1 MRDLQQNAEKMG
13 QMLEERV
20 GPDGIVPQEAR
31 DAVAAVFAAL
41 ERAQRAAEEAA
52 ASSTALELALE
63 KAESA
68 GALSSSDEDDQI
80 FVSNEDIEPELR
92 KL

>member
-13 QMLEERV
+13 QMLEDRV
-20 GPDGIVPQEAR
+20 GADGTVPQEAL

-63 KAESA
+63 QAESA
-68 GALSSSDEDDQI
+68 GALSSSDEEDQTM
-80 FVSNEDIEPELR
+80 VPSEDISE
-92 KL
+92 